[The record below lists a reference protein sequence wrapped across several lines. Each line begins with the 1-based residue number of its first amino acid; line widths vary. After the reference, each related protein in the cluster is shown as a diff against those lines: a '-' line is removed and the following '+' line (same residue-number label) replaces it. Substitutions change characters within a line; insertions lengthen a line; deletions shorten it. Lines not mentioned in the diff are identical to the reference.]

1 MDFGLFNL
9 MQRRDHAESIPAVY
23 QHASDSV
30 RLAEDIG
37 FEVAWFAEH
46 HFSDYCLC
54 PSPML
59 GISWCAAQTSRIK
72 LAPGVLVLPL
82 YDPIRLVQEVAMADE
97 FCEGRFLLG
106 TGTGYQSYEF
116 DRFGLDLNE
125 GGDRFLELQDILEMG
140 LAEGEI
146 EYNGHFYQIP
156 HTRLAARSTRGLPDR
171 IIAGVLNHPGIRRR
185 VAEHNYTALLSP
197 GWNPFSMMEQQK
209 TRYQDVFKEVGR
221 DHTKLRLAVMR
232 FVHVTDSPEEALAAA
247 ESFRYSTRVAV
258 ALRFDY
264 GEFNGTLHHD
274 IPAREEPTL
283 EQMRDNMVIG
293 DAETCAERIVD
304 EINCLEPAHYI
315 CYMKGGSLNGDRV
328 LRSLEK
334 FGTHV
339 MPQVEKAIPN
349 LDDIGGN
356 IDQRAKQGL
365 EVTNCL
371 TR

>member
-1 MDFGLFNL
+1 MEPITPSTLANSPAARRTSIGAFGLKL
-9 MQRRDHAESIPAVY
+9 IERSAEGLASSTTSLGKIKPAERI
-23 QHASDSV
+23 SDNIK
-30 RLAEDIG
+30 AEG
-37 FEVAWFAEH
+37 AF
-46 HFSDYCLC
+46 
-54 PSPML
+54 
-59 GISWCAAQTSRIK
+59 K
-72 LAPGVLVLPL
+72 LL
-82 YDPIRLVQEVAMADE
+82 I
-97 FCEGRFLLG
+97 
-106 TGTGYQSYEF
+106 
-116 DRFGLDLNE
+116 FGLAAPESLS
-125 GGDRFLELQDILEMG
+125 I
-140 LAEGEI
+140 AEKK
-146 EYNGHFYQIP
+146 
-156 HTRLAARSTRGLPDR
+156 
-171 IIAGVLNHPGIRRR
+171 AG
-185 VAEHNYTALLSP
+185 
-197 GWNPFSMMEQQK
+197 
-209 TRYQDVFKEVGR
+209 FKEVGR

-264 GEFNGTLHHD
+264 GEFDGTLHHD

-283 EQMRDNMVIG
+283 EQMRDNMIIG

-315 CYMKGGSLNGDRV
+315 CYMKGGSLSGDRV

-365 EVTNCL
+365 EVTNCV